1 MEDSMKST
9 SRKAVVVGAWVTT
22 GVLAAAALTG
32 VAMAAD
38 PSPSPSATGTT
49 TATSTTGTHAATG
62 ARAEKLRGLGKRVL
76 HGEFTVQ
83 TKAGVKVYDT
93 EIGVI
98 TSASPT
104 SVAVKASDGFTQTW
118 TLDATT
124 RVRANK
130 TKGTVSDLKVGETV
144 RLLGP
149 TSGGT
154 ATAQLAL
161 VRPASS

>member
-1 MEDSMKST
+1 MKSN

-22 GVLAAAALTG
+22 GVLGAAALTG

-38 PSPSPSATGTT
+38 SSPAPTGASTT
-49 TATSTTGTHAATG
+49 TASTAAHAG
-62 ARAEKLRGLGKRVL
+62 AGAAKLRGLGKRVL

-83 TKAGVKVYDT
+83 TKDGVKTYDT

-98 TSASPT
+98 TAVSPT
-104 SVAVKASDGFTQTW
+104 SVAVKASDGFTETW
-118 TLDATT
+118 TLDSTT
-124 RVRANK
+124 HVRADK
-130 TKGTVSDLKVGETV
+130 AKGTVADLKVGETV

-161 VRPASS
+161 VRPATG